1 MKKRPIRKK
10 RPLTGSEETPGFWSA
25 IAYATAEEY
34 DLEKVISSIVE
45 QELYEIMPVDPNTDS
60 EMNGHES
67 DVLRAAARYSVGS
80 EPREMFIFREG
91 TVIFWNMDELEC
103 SNLLTFLRSFEQN
116 CYDERLVVSE
126 SDIMPYSYVK
136 ERKSCISNGV
146 MLLNDGDSV
155 ALDKYTF
162 SNAMALSVKLGIWE
176 ASLDR
181 YVDSIEFVTE
191 DLKKG
196 SQIKMSREEVLRK
209 TGELFAL
216 RHLINL
222 SSDLLDTPDFY
233 WDREDQEVLYH
244 QTCSY
249 FSIQKRTKVMN
260 EKLNHCLE
268 LVDLLS
274 SHLNDKHHVRLEW
287 MIIILIMVEVGFEII
302 HYIDRFS

>member
-1 MKKRPIRKK
+1 
-10 RPLTGSEETPGFWSA
+10 
-25 IAYATAEEY
+25 
-34 DLEKVISSIVE
+34 
-45 QELYEIMPVDPNTDS
+45 MPVDPNTDS

-249 FSIQKRTKVMN
+249 FSIQKRTK
-260 EKLNHCLE
+260 
-268 LVDLLS
+268 D
-274 SHLNDKHHVRLEW
+274 
-287 MIIILIMVEVGFEII
+287 
-302 HYIDRFS
+302 